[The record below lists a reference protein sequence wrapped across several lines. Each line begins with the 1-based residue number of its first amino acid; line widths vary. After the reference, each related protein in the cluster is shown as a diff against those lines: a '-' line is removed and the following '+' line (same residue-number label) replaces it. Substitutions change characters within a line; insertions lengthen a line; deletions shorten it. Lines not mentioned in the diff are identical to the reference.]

1 MIITPPV
8 MFSRVAT
15 FSFSPFLLEDFAL
28 VASAGRDAWL
38 APGVLVFARPGDGET
53 DVTTVGCT
61 IQLRSG
67 EVEMAVTVGTKGS
80 AASVSV
86 P

>member
-8 MFSRVAT
+8 MPVFSRT
-15 FSFSPFLLEDFAL
+15 FSFGPFLLEDFAL
-28 VASAGRDAWL
+28 VAAAGRDAWL